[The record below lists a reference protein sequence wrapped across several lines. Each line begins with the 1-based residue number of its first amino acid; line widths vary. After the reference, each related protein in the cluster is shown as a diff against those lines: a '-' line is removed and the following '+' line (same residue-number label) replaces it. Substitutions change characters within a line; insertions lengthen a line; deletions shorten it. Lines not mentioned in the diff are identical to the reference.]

1 MAPHPGNAGLVFEAG
16 VALSADEVNAA
27 YAWAEWPQRDAWRI
41 AEASRRSRWFAAR
54 TAGGELVGVVRV
66 LDDGGLYASVWD
78 LLVHPDWRGK
88 GIGTQLMKLALDACR
103 DRRLVALVA
112 TPAGRGLYERLGFV
126 TESHGHAA
134 MYLRPRADQA
144 E

>member
-1 MAPHPGNAGLVFEAG
+1 MAPPAPDASLVFEADATLT
-16 VALSADEVNAA
+16 VAEVNTA

-54 TAGGELVGVVRV
+54 TSGGELVGVVRV

-78 LLVHPDWRGK
+78 LLVHPDRRGN
-88 GIGTQLMKLALDACR
+88 GIGTRLMELALDACG

-112 TPAGRGLYERLGFV
+112 TPAGRALYEQLGFV

-134 MYLRPRADQA
+134 MYLRPQHDHTG
-144 E
+144 

>member
-1 MAPHPGNAGLVFEAG
+1 MTLPATDAGLAFEADATLT
-16 VALSADEVNAA
+16 VDEVNAA
-27 YAWAEWPQRDAWRI
+27 YAWAEWPQREAWRI
-41 AEASRRSRWFAAR
+41 AEASRRSRWFASR

-78 LLVHPDWRGK
+78 LLVDPEWRGH
-88 GIGTQLMKLALDACR
+88 GIGTRLMELALEACS

-112 TPAGRGLYERLGFV
+112 TPAGRGLYRRLGFV
-126 TESHGHAA
+126 TDSHGHAA
-134 MYLRPRADQA
+134 MYLRPRHDHA